1 MQSLFHGTLVA
12 QGAFSLYERSALEEI
27 GGWVDCV
34 GEDIVLTWAMLE
46 RGFRIGH
53 AEDACCFTQAPDG
66 LKMFMHQRR
75 RWARGMLE
83 AFRRHPRIL
92 SVWRM
97 STFFVCWNL
106 LFPWLDVAYT
116 LAFIPGLILAMFGIY
131 WIVGL
136 MTLALLPMALLVNLL
151 MFRVGRRMF
160 RDQQLRVRRNITGF
174 LIYVFAYSLILQ
186 PVSVAGYVS
195 EILGLRKSWGTK

>member
-1 MQSLFHGTLVA
+1 
-12 QGAFSLYERSALEEI
+12 
-27 GGWVDCV
+27 
-34 GEDIVLTWAMLE
+34 
-46 RGFRIGH
+46 
-53 AEDACCFTQAPDG
+53 
-66 LKMFMHQRR
+66 
-75 RWARGMLE
+75 
-83 AFRRHPRIL
+83 
-92 SVWRM
+92 
-97 STFFVCWNL
+97 
-106 LFPWLDVAYT
+106 
-116 LAFIPGLILAMFGIY
+116 MFGIY